1 MVYKDENGNE
11 YLVDKVTGKKIIVLK
26 NELGQ

>member
-11 YLVDKVTGKKIIVLK
+11 YLVDKLTGEKITVLK
-26 NELGQ
+26 NELG